1 MNKTQAVVQCG
12 QYFKKKGDKM
22 LVGVEN
28 IAAYSSLIRHARIGL
43 VTNFSGLTSRFEPT
57 GSVLNQFGTVVKL
70 FAPEYG
76 LHGLNAGHETV
87 ADVACDPQLKVPV
100 VSLYGEK
107 FMPDFTDLADLDVV
121 VFDIQDTGVRYHSF
135 INTLLRVM
143 QKAEQAGKPMI
154 VMDRPL
160 PIGRKQP
167 LGTRLA
173 PAYMS
178 FVGLLATPALYGLT
192 IGELARWIQ
201 ATQLPELQ
209 LEVVPLI
216 NWNPHLTITQNGLPW
231 QAPSPNL
238 PTEAAVR
245 LYPGLGLLDGTNIS
259 VGRGTVR
266 PFEQIGAPFIDGIKL
281 AKRLRQLASQRGRVG
296 FKPIWFKPMQ
306 GRYAGQICQG
316 VQLHVQDNGLNP
328 LRLGAEILANLAALY
343 PAELVYTKPLPQLGT
358 AHTYLEYLCGRV
370 MQTPYDIAQLTASSD
385 YNPAFQLETAGYY
398 LY

>member
-1 MNKTQAVVQCG
+1 MNKDSAVVQCW
-12 QYFKKKGDKM
+12 QYFKKKGDEM

-57 GSVLNQFGTVVKL
+57 ASVLNQFGHVVKL
-70 FAPEYG
+70 FTPEYG
-76 LHGLNAGHETV
+76 LHGLTAGHEAV
-87 ADVACDPQLKVPV
+87 ASAQDAQFGVPV
-100 VSLYGEK
+100 ISLYGEK
-107 FMPDFTDLADLDVV
+107 FAPDFADLTDLDVV
-121 VFDIQDTGVRYHSF
+121 VVDIQDTGVRYHSF

-167 LGTRLA
+167 VGARMA
-173 PAYMS
+173 PAFMS
-178 FVGLLATPALYGLT
+178 FVGLLATPVQYGLT
-192 IGELARWIQ
+192 IGELARWLQ

-216 NWNPHLTITQNGLPW
+216 NWNPHLTMTQNGLPW

-238 PTEAAVR
+238 ATEAAVR
-245 LYPGLGLLDGTNIS
+245 LYPGLGLLDATNIS

-266 PFEQIGAPFIDGIKL
+266 PFEQIGAPFIDGPAL
-281 AKRLRQLASQRGRVG
+281 ATRLRKLASQRGRVG
-296 FKPIWFKPMQ
+296 FKPVWFKPMQ
-306 GRYAGQICQG
+306 GLYADTVCQG
-316 VQLHVQDNGLNP
+316 VQLFVQDNGVNP
-328 LRLGAEILANLAALY
+328 LRLGAEILASLAAMY
-343 PAELVYTKPLPQLGT
+343 PAELTYTQCLKSLGT
-358 AHTYLEYLCGRV
+358 AHTYLEYLCGRP
-370 MQTPYDIAQLTASSD
+370 MQTPYDITKLIASSD